1 MVLGS
6 RATHTSMAAAL
17 RAIPLRSPLPAAQVL
32 RGWAPKGSRHES
44 ALYWVDIAARWL
56 HRFYP
61 GHTLGDGWTFG
72 ESISAVAECAIH
84 PGRPVALRHELAM
97 FDPEPAQP
105 SSRLGDDRRAAKER
119 F

>member
-1 MVLGS
+1 MLGS

-17 RAIPLRSPLPAAQVL
+17 RGIPLRSPLPAAQGGL
-32 RGWAPKGSRHES
+32 RGGAPKGSHHES
-44 ALYWVDIAARWL
+44 ALYWVDIAACRL

-61 GHTLGDGWTFG
+61 GHTLGDGWKFG
-72 ESISAVAECAIH
+72 ESISAVAECANH
-84 PGRPVALRHELAM
+84 PGRPMALRHELAM

-105 SSRLGDDRRAAKER
+105 SSHLGDNRRAAKER